1 MQTLDDLA
9 ILQQQGLE
17 LAAALP
23 ATDVNRQFHPD
34 LSPLGWHIG
43 HCALTERYWLR
54 EMVLGE
60 RPGDDALQ
68 ALYFPENSRKDQ
80 RAAALPARDELLAWA
95 HGVHDDNRALLA
107 ELPQRAGEHS
117 LVQDGYL
124 LDFLAQHY
132 AQHLE
137 TMAYILAQRA
147 LGCTQGWMAP
157 GEPEPRQPAPEPV
170 QIGGGEYAVGS
181 DSLYAYDNERPSHW
195 TTLHAATL
203 ARDPVSNAE
212 FLAFIAEG
220 GYRRPELWSS
230 VGWHWRETA
239 AIDLPVFW
247 RRDRAGHCYEVAPE
261 GPRALAAEA
270 PVSGLGYWEA
280 EAFARWAGARLPHE
294 HEWEVLA
301 QHGALRGTGQVWEW
315 CANPLAPYPGFQP
328 FPYDGYSMPWFDG
341 NHFVLRGGSEHT
353 RAAVRRATFR
363 NFYEPDKRHL
373 FAGLRL
379 AW

>member
-9 ILQQQGLE
+9 ALQQQGLG
-17 LAAALP
+17 LAAGLP
-23 ATDVNRQFHPD
+23 TAEINRQFHPD

-54 EMVLGE
+54 EVVLGE
-60 RPGDDALQ
+60 TPGDDALQ
-68 ALYFPENSRKDQ
+68 ALYFPENCRKDQ

-95 HGVHDDNRALLA
+95 REVHEDNRALLA
-107 ELPQRAGEHS
+107 ELPQRAGDHA
-117 LVQDGYL
+117 LVRDGYL

-137 TMAYILAQRA
+137 TMAYALAQRA
-147 LGCTQGWMAP
+147 LANTEGWTAP
-157 GEPEPRQPAPEPV
+157 HEPEPRSPSPQAVDLPAG
-170 QIGGGEYAVGS
+170 QYRMGS
-181 DSLYAYDNERPSHW
+181 DALCAYDNEQPCHLV
-195 TTLHAATL
+195 TLEAATL
-203 ARDPVSNAE
+203 ARDPISNAE
-212 FLAFIAEG
+212 FLAFIADD
-220 GYRRPELWSS
+220 GYRRRELWSEA
-230 VGWHWRETA
+230 GWRWRERES
-239 AIDLPVFW
+239 IELPVFW
-247 RRDRAGHCYEVAPE
+247 RRDHGGRCYEITPS
-261 GPRALAAEA
+261 GPRALAADDPA
-270 PVSGLGYWEA
+270 IGLGYWEA

-301 QHGALRGTGQVWEW
+301 RQGALHGTGVTWEW
-315 CANPLAPYPGFQP
+315 CANPLAPYPGFRP
-328 FPYDGYSMPWFDG
+328 FPYEGYSMPWFDG

-353 RAAVRRATFR
+353 RDAVRRTTFR

>member
-1 MQTLDDLA
+1 
-9 ILQQQGLE
+9 
-17 LAAALP
+17 
-23 ATDVNRQFHPD
+23 VNRQFHPD

-54 EMVLGE
+54 EVVLGE
-60 RPGDDALQ
+60 TPDDDDLQ

-95 HGVHDDNRALLA
+95 RALHDDNRALLA
-107 ELPQRAGEHS
+107 ELPSRAGDHA
-117 LVQDGYL
+117 LVRDGYL
-124 LDFLAQHY
+124 VDFLAQHY

-137 TMAYILAQRA
+137 TMAYVLAQRA
-147 LGCTQGWMAP
+147 LTQANDLIV
-157 GEPEPRQPAPEPV
+157 GEEPQLQRPAPRPV
-170 QIGGGEYAVGS
+170 RIAGGEYTIGCDA
-181 DSLYAYDNERPSHW
+181 LHAYDNERPGHRV
-195 TTLHAATL
+195 TLEPATL
-203 ARDPVSNAE
+203 ARDPVSNAQ
-212 FLAFIAEG
+212 FLAFIEDD
-220 GYRRPELWSS
+220 GYRRRELWSDA
-230 VGWHWRETA
+230 GWRWREQEA
-239 AIDLPVFW
+239 VDLPVFW
-247 RRDRAGHCYEVAPE
+247 RRDHAGRRHELTPD
-261 GPRALAAEA
+261 GPRALVGDA

-301 QHGALRGTGQVWEW
+301 GSGALGGIGQVWEW
-315 CANPLAPYPGFQP
+315 CANPLAPYPGFRP

-341 NHFVLRGGSEHT
+341 NHFVLRGGSVHT
-353 RAAVRRATFR
+353 RGAVRRTTFR